1 VPIKPDHLTDISDVL
16 GAQVTSG
23 EVFVTVGDAVDG
35 QGWGANAAMWGPDGY
50 IAVPNQATQGA
61 ACRAIYLVDGN
72 MKRVF
77 ACRDN
82 RIASKAGTLAPG
94 DRAIVT
100 DAAARVRV
108 LKAANMVELYSET
121 GSGDPLKV
129 VVDGAN
135 DIVNLVGSGSDVLLT
150 GDNAEM
156 SAGASSVLVDA
167 STGVQ
172 ASVGSSNVTI
182 AANGDI
188 GASNGATSLT
198 ISAATGD
205 VVVTLGGVP
214 VFQITSS
221 PVPLGALLPVMVSV
235 AGVPTPS
242 TKVYAFQ

>member
-1 VPIKPDHLTDISDVL
+1 
-16 GAQVTSG
+16 
-23 EVFVTVGDAVDG
+23 
-35 QGWGANAAMWGPDGY
+35 
-50 IAVPNQATQGA
+50 
-61 ACRAIYLVDGN
+61 
-72 MKRVF
+72 
-77 ACRDN
+77 
-82 RIASKAGTLAPG
+82 
-94 DRAIVT
+94 
-100 DAAARVRV
+100 
-108 LKAANMVELYSET
+108 MVELYSET

-135 DIVNLVGSGSDVLLT
+135 DIINLVGSGSDVLLT

-198 ISAATGD
+198 ISAATGA
-205 VVVTLGGVP
+205 VTVSFGGVP
-214 VFQITSS
+214 VFQVTAGA
-221 PVPLGALLPVMVSV
+221 PLGALLPVMVSV

-242 TKVYAFQ
+242 TRVYALL